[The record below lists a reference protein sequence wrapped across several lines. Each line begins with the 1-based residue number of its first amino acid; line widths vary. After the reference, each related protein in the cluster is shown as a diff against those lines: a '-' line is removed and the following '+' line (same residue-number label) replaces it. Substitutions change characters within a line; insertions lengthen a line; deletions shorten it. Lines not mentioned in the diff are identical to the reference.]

1 MPLEKFSIPY
11 AMPYVTEEDAYAV
24 YRAVLE
30 RRLSQGF
37 YVEKFENEFAKYA
50 KAKEGIAVFN
60 GTVALHLALSAIGV
74 KSGDEVI
81 VPSFSFI
88 SSANVIL
95 FQHAKPVFVDIDPLT
110 FNLNPEDVRRKITD
124 KTKAIIAVHYAGHP
138 AEMDELME
146 IAEKHGLYL
155 IEDAAEAHGSL
166 YKGKM
171 VGSLGHLACFS
182 FYPNKNM
189 TTGEGGM
196 ITTDY
201 TELAEKLR
209 MLRSHG
215 QDKPL
220 HFKYLGYN
228 YRMTDIQA
236 ALGLVQLK
244 RLEWVLARKIEKA
257 KYYTKI
263 IEEEYGDVV
272 RPSYEA
278 PYVRHTYMLYTVQF
292 KSREAREKAKELYLK
307 KNIETRTAYDPPIH
321 LQPVYVERFGYS
333 KGFLPNTEKA
343 SDTVLSLP
351 LFVELTEEQQN
362 RILSVL
368 KEVR

>member
-1 MPLEKFSIPY
+1 
-11 AMPYVTEEDAYAV
+11 MPYITEEDAYAV

-37 YVEKFENEFAKYA
+37 YVEKFENEFAKYV

-146 IAEKHGLYL
+146 IAEKNNLYL

-196 ITTDY
+196 ITTDDS
-201 TELAEKLR
+201 ELAEKLR

-215 QDKPL
+215 RAEPL
-220 HFKYLGYN
+220 YYKFLGFN

-244 RLEWVLARKIEKA
+244 RLEWVISKKIEKA
-257 KYYTKI
+257 EYYSKV
-263 IEEEYGDVV
+263 IEEEYSDIV
-272 RPSYEA
+272 RPPYKA
-278 PYVRHTYMLYTVQF
+278 PHVRHTYMLYTVQF
-292 KSREAREKAKELYLK
+292 KSRKLREKAKELYLK
-307 KNIETRTAYDPPIH
+307 ENIETRTAFDPPIH
-321 LQPVYVERFGYS
+321 LQPVYVEMFGYS
-333 KGFLPNTEKA
+333 RGYLPITEKT
-343 SDTVLSLP
+343 SDTVLSIP
-351 LFVELTEEQQN
+351 LFVEITQEEQD
-362 RILSVL
+362 RVLDVL
-368 KEVR
+368 KWVK